1 MEDDKSSRW
10 SRIKEANIDR
20 RTVFKRARRMEGVTV
35 RHARKFI
42 FRRIDN
48 IRDVRRHII
57 TWVVAVGMLIAAA
70 GFQLAWYQ
78 QSYRTEAPANGGTY
92 AEGVLGPL
100 DTLNPL
106 FASTSAEQSVG
117 SLVFSKLYDYD
128 KTGHLTGDL
137 ALSTSID
144 SAGTLYTVKIRPDAY
159 WQDGVKLTASDVVFT
174 INLIKNS
181 AVRSTITGWDNIKV
195 TAVDDTTI
203 TFGMSAVYAS
213 FAHALT
219 FPILPE
225 HILKNVEPNS
235 IRTDPFSNK
244 PIGSGPFKVDFVQDV
259 DVKTGHKIV
268 HMENNKS
275 YYKGDSKLDVFQLD
289 VFTDRDSI
297 LKALSVGEINAASD
311 LTSSDTLQVNSA
323 RYNINTSS
331 IESGVYALLNTN
343 RGSLKDVNI
352 RKALQIGTDTE
363 SIRKQLPGGA
373 PVLSLPF
380 VDGQLSGD
388 IPTVP
393 AFNSDAAKK
402 ILTDDGW
409 ILDGTTRKK
418 DGVELKLKI
427 VTTKDNDY
435 ERVLEAIAGQWR
447 DLGISID
454 TVVLNTGDNAQGLV
468 QSTLQQRDYDVL
480 LYQLA
485 IGADPDVYAY
495 WHSSQASSKGFNFSN
510 YSNLISDDALTSAR
524 SRLEPGLRNAKYL
537 TFARQW
543 LSDVPAIGLYQS
555 TLHYVSSKNVGTFD
569 ASNTLVTPLDRYDD
583 VRYWSVGTQTVF
595 MTP

>member
-1 MEDDKSSRW
+1 VEDDKSSRW

>member
-1 MEDDKSSRW
+1 
-10 SRIKEANIDR
+10 
-20 RTVFKRARRMEGVTV
+20 
-35 RHARKFI
+35 
-42 FRRIDN
+42 
-48 IRDVRRHII
+48 
-57 TWVVAVGMLIAAA
+57 MLIAAA

-78 QSYRTEAPANGGTY
+78 QSYRTEVPANGGTY

-106 FASTSAEQSVG
+106 FASSSAEQSVS

-195 TAVDDTTI
+195 TAVDDTTV
-203 TFGMSAVYAS
+203 TFGVSAVYAS

-225 HILKNVEPNS
+225 HILANVEPNS
-235 IRTDPFSNK
+235 IRTDAFSNK
-244 PIGSGPFKVDFVQDV
+244 PIGSGPFQVSFVQDV
-259 DVKTGHKIV
+259 DLKTGHKIV
-268 HMENNKS
+268 HMEKNKN

-289 VFTDRDSI
+289 VFPDRDSI
-297 LKALSVGEINAASD
+297 LKALSVGEVNAASD
-311 LTSSDTLQVNSA
+311 LTASDTLQVNTD

-331 IESGVYALLNTN
+331 IESGVYALLNTD

-363 SIRKQLPGGA
+363 SIRNQLPGGA
-373 PVLSLPF
+373 PSLSLPF
-380 VDGQLSGD
+380 VNGQLSGD
-388 IPTVP
+388 VPTVP
-393 AFNSDAAKK
+393 AFNSNDAKK

-409 ILDGTTRKK
+409 ILDGATRKK

-447 DLGISID
+447 DLGIAID

-468 QSTLQQRDYDVL
+468 QNTLQQRDYDVL

-495 WHSSQASSKGFNFSN
+495 WHSSQATSKGFNFSN
-510 YSNLISDDALTSAR
+510 YSNLISDDALTTAR

-543 LSDVPAIGLYQS
+543 LLDVPAIGLYQS

-569 ASNTLVTPLDRYDD
+569 SSGTLVTPLDRYDD
-583 VRYWSVGTQTVF
+583 VRYWSVGTRTVF